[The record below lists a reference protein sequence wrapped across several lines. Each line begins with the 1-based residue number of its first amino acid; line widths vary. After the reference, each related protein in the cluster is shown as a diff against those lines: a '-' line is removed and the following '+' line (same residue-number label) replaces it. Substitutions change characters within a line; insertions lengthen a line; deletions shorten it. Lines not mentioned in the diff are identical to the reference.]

1 MKLTATQRLLSQTAN
16 RLRLAAVAARAH
28 RALLGLAAIFA
39 IALIGSRLL
48 GLLPLAWFRWE
59 SLLVVP
65 VAAILAGIIF
75 ARRPAPDL
83 VARIV
88 DERSG
93 SKELFLSATMMQ
105 DSAAEFAPVVREQ
118 AEQIAPT
125 LRAANLVPFRFGP
138 QVRNGMVALAILAA
152 GTQWLPHL
160 DLLKMEQGR
169 QAATQQDKK
178 LAETKKLTELRK
190 EELKE
195 KGGMLKEQVEQAL
208 TKLDKT
214 LKDMKPELKADNAKK
229 LNEQAQDVSDLWK
242 KATADLPKLMEN
254 VERTAQQFGANEQAR
269 EMKEMIEKLKKG
281 DASALN
287 KALEE
292 TRKKL
297 EELAKMPDG
306 AERKKQMDQMAK
318 ELAKL
323 SNQMKE
329 QLGDKGANEALKRA
343 LEQMGMAK
351 NQDAAKEALQA
362 AADSLNLTKEEL
374 ERMAENFKDA
384 NNLEDALKNLA
395 KAKQLNQDGK
405 LDGAD
410 AADAKTMADY
420 EKLYKEL
427 MGDGEGNGDGQGQG
441 QGNGQGKAGQ
451 NPGRG
456 NGGTPGEDPNAVTKT
471 KDEKTKTK
479 MGAGKLLMQWKEE
492 GVGETGAKAQDYQ
505 EAVKAVREGVTE
517 AIRNERIPP
526 GYHGAIQKYFDR
538 LPDKAK

>member
-1 MKLTATQRLLSQTAN
+1 
-16 RLRLAAVAARAH
+16 
-28 RALLGLAAIFA
+28 
-39 IALIGSRLL
+39 
-48 GLLPLAWFRWE
+48 
-59 SLLVVP
+59 
-65 VAAILAGIIF
+65 
-75 ARRPAPDL
+75 
-83 VARIV
+83 
-88 DERSG
+88 
-93 SKELFLSATMMQ
+93 
-105 DSAAEFAPVVREQ
+105 
-118 AEQIAPT
+118 
-125 LRAANLVPFRFGP
+125 
-138 QVRNGMVALAILAA
+138 
-152 GTQWLPHL
+152 
-160 DLLKMEQGR
+160 MEQGR
-169 QAATQQDKK
+169 QAATQQEKK

-195 KGGMLKEQVEQAL
+195 KGGILKEQVEQAL

-214 LKDMKPELKADNAKK
+214 LKDMKPDLKADNAKK

-269 EMKEMIEKLKKG
+269 EMKEMLEKLKKG

-306 AERKKQMDQMAK
+306 AERQKQMEQLAK

-351 NQDAAKEALQA
+351 NKDAANEALQA

-410 AADAKTMADY
+410 AANAKTMEDFA
-420 EKLYKEL
+420 KLYQEL
-427 MGDGEGNGDGQGQG
+427 MGDGEGQGQG
-441 QGNGQGKAGQ
+441 DGQGKAGQ
-451 NPGRG
+451 KPGRG
-456 NGGTPGEDPNAVTKT
+456 NGGTPGEDPNAITKT
-471 KDEKTKTK
+471 KDEKSKTK

-492 GVGETGAKAQDYQ
+492 GVGETGAKAQEYQ
-505 EAVKAVREGVTE
+505 EAVKAVREGVAE

-538 LPDKAK
+538 LPDKTK

>member
-16 RLRLAAVAARAH
+16 RLRLAAVGSWTH
-28 RALLGLAAIFA
+28 RTLLGLAALFA
-39 IALIGSRLL
+39 VALIGSRLL
-48 GLLPLAWFRWE
+48 GVLPLAWFRWE
-59 SLLVVP
+59 TLLVVP
-65 VAAILAGIIF
+65 GVAILAGLII
-75 ARRPAPDL
+75 ARRPDPAV
-83 VARIV
+83 VARVV

-125 LRAANLVPFRFGP
+125 LRASNLVPFRCGT
-138 QVRNGMVALAILAA
+138 QVRNGLVALAILAA
-152 GTQWLPHL
+152 GTQWLPRL

-169 QAATQQDKK
+169 QAATQQEKK
-178 LAETKKLTELRK
+178 LAETKKLTEIRK

-208 TKLDKT
+208 SKLDKT

-269 EMKEMIEKLKKG
+269 EMKEMLEKLKKG

-292 TRKKL
+292 ARKKL
-297 EELAKMPDG
+297 EEIAKMPDG
-306 AERKKQMDQMAK
+306 AERQKKMEQMAK

-329 QLGDKGANEALKRA
+329 QLGDKGPNEALKRA

-351 NQDAAKEALQA
+351 NKEAAQEALQA

-374 ERMAENFKDA
+374 EQMAENFKDA

-405 LDGAD
+405 LDGAA

-427 MGDGEGNGDGQGQG
+427 MGDGEGDGQGQG
-441 QGNGQGKAGQ
+441 QGQGQGKAGP

-456 NGGTPGEDPNAVTKT
+456 NGGTPGEDPTAVTKT
-471 KDEKTKTK
+471 KDEKSKTK

-505 EAVKAVREGVTE
+505 EAVKAVREGVAE